1 MAAPVKIS
9 LTKRPVASS
18 LVRVDPSQQAPF
30 NIRGRGALKAKTF
43 ECSFCEE
50 TFSAE
55 NFLDDHLSDFHRISR
70 KKVGVQSRATMVSQK
85 GPTSRS
91 VGHLGEDARSAKKPT
106 SSRKSGS
113 VRSPDKKANLHQCYV
128 CALEFKSESILN
140 LHLEKVH
147 LIGGAQTLVEKET
160 KPQNFETP
168 AEVNGEIFD

>member
-50 TFSAE
+50 TFS
-55 NFLDDHLSDFHRISR
+55 
-70 KKVGVQSRATMVSQK
+70 
-85 GPTSRS
+85 
-91 VGHLGEDARSAKKPT
+91 
-106 SSRKSGS
+106 SGS
-113 VRSPDKKANLHQCYV
+113 VRSPDKKANLYQCYV

-147 LIGGAQTLVEKET
+147 LIGGAQNLVEKET
-160 KPQNFETP
+160 KPQNVETP
-168 AEVNGEIFD
+168 GEVNGEIFD

>member
-9 LTKRPVASS
+9 LTKKPGAREQNLNPVVS
-18 LVRVDPSQQAPF
+18 LVY
-30 NIRGRGALKAKTF
+30 
-43 ECSFCEE
+43 
-50 TFSAE
+50 
-55 NFLDDHLSDFHRISR
+55 
-70 KKVGVQSRATMVSQK
+70 QSRATMVSQK

-91 VGHLGEDARSAKKPT
+91 VGHLGEYSRSAKKPT

-147 LIGGAQTLVEKET
+147 LIGGAQNLVEKET
-160 KPQNFETP
+160 KPQNVETP